1 MKKALPA
8 IAFILFTSV
17 AICQNITIDS
27 LLIQLSSAGNQP
39 KIKTAI
45 LTDLCQ
51 EYKKYNIDKAKEYG
65 RKAIE
70 LARQNNYTA
79 ELGKAYSYLGQAFEI
94 AGLIDDAFLL
104 ADSALKF
111 STQAKD
117 YTGQVTA
124 ENLYGVLNRRK
135 AKYAEAMTHH
145 MNAYKIAES
154 NNDKRLMAAALNG
167 CAVVQMTMNDIDK
180 AEAFHLQSLALR
192 KEAGTPR
199 EIFQTYTGLGI
210 ANRERQQYDKAL
222 DYYFKAFNEIKNL
235 NDSSAISF
243 NYNDI
248 GAAYSFKGNTTEAEK
263 YLKQSIAIRERINEK
278 NELAY
283 TYNYLG
289 ENYERKNDLANAEAN
304 IKKALA
310 IAKEINNSKQ
320 TYQAYESLSDFY
332 SRHNKYDS
340 AYKYLQSYKTLRDSL
355 AKKDKAE
362 VVAELTTKYETT
374 IKEKRIQEQQF
385 ELTKKNYWLIGGI
398 ILFGLIVLLLF
409 SLYKRNIL
417 KQEARLQAE
426 ILKQQDI
433 ATKAILEAEEKER
446 QRIAKDLHDGVGQM
460 MSAAKLNLSAI
471 ENEILFKDEMQK
483 ESMLR
488 IIKLVDDSCKEVRA
502 VSHNM
507 MPNALLKAG
516 LSSAVREFINQIDQK
531 ILKVNL
537 HSEGLNE
544 RLDSNTETVLYRVI
558 QECVNNV
565 IKHAAAT
572 QLDISL
578 IRDEDGI
585 SVTVEDN
592 GKGFDAGD
600 STKSSGLGLKNIQAR
615 VEYLKGT
622 VDFDSS
628 PGKGTLVAIH
638 VPLAAA

>member
-1 MKKALPA
+1 MKKAALISLLTLLSISP
-8 IAFILFTSV
+8 F
-17 AICQNITIDS
+17 CQNKTIDS
-27 LLIQLSSAGNQP
+27 LLAQVSNHPGDTKLQAATLGE
-39 KIKTAI
+39 
-45 LTDLCQ
+45 LCL
-51 EYKKYNIDKAKEYG
+51 EYKKYNVDKAKEYG
-65 RKAIE
+65 RKAID
-70 LARQNNYTA
+70 LAKQNNYNA
-79 ELGKAYSYLGQAFEI
+79 ELGKAYSYLGQAYETL
-94 AGLIDDAFLL
+94 GKIDDAFLL

-117 YTGQVTA
+117 YTGQTIA
-124 ENLYGVLNRRK
+124 ENLLGVLNRRK
-135 AKYAEAMTHH
+135 AKYADAMTHH
-145 MNAYKIAES
+145 MNAYKIAEA
-154 NNDKRLMAAALNG
+154 NNNKRLMATALNG
-167 CAVVQMTMNDIDK
+167 CAVVQMTTNDIDK
-180 AEAFHLQSLALR
+180 AEEFHLQSLALR
-192 KEAGTPR
+192 KEAGTLR
-199 EIFQTYTGLGI
+199 EIYQTYEGLGI
-210 ANRERQQYDKAL
+210 ANREREKYDKAL
-222 DYYFKAFNEIKNL
+222 EYYYKAYDQVKNL
-235 NDSSAISF
+235 GDSSAISF
-243 NYNDI
+243 TYNDI

-263 YLKQSIAIRERINEK
+263 YLKQSIAIRERMNEK
-278 NELAY
+278 HELAY

-289 ENYERKNDLANAEAN
+289 ENYERKKDLVNAEAN
-304 IKKALA
+304 IKKALS

-320 TYQAYESLSDFY
+320 TYQAYESLSDFF
-332 SRHNKYDS
+332 SRHNKFDS

-362 VVAELTTKYETT
+362 VVAELTTKYETSQ
-374 IKEKRIQEQQF
+374 KEKKIQEQEF
-385 ELTKKNYWLIGGI
+385 ELTKKNYWITGAA
-398 ILFGLIVLLLF
+398 LLLLAGILLG
-409 SLYKRNIL
+409 SSYYRRNKL

-471 ENEILFKDEMQK
+471 ENEITFKDEMQK
-483 ESMLR
+483 ISLQR

-531 ILKVNL
+531 IIKVNL

-565 IKHAAAT
+565 IKHAGASH
-572 QLDISL
+572 LDISL
-578 IRDEDGI
+578 IKDEDGV
-585 SVTVEDN
+585 SATVEDN
-592 GKGFDAGD
+592 GKGFDVMD
-600 STKSSGLGLKNIQAR
+600 ITKMDGLGLKNIRTR

-622 VDFDSS
+622 VDFDSA

-638 VPLAAA
+638 VPLKVS